1 MSTKIRITAGPVVV
15 EAELNDSPSAQ
26 AIAQALPF
34 ESRVNTW
41 GEEIYFSIPV
51 ECELQEDARTEM
63 AIGEMGYWPP
73 GHALC
78 LFFGRTPASTG
89 DEPRAASPVNPV
101 GRLLSDPG
109 VLKDVEP
116 GTTIRVEAV

>member
-1 MSTKIRITAGPVVV
+1 MNTRIKITAGSVVV

-26 AIAQALPF
+26 AIARALPF

-51 ECELQEDARTEM
+51 QCELEETARTGM
-63 AIGEMGYWPP
+63 TVGELGYWPP
-73 GHALC
+73 GQALC
-78 LFFGRTPASTG
+78 LFFGPTPASTG

-116 GTTIRVEAV
+116 GTTIRVERV